1 MEYIFGTDR
10 LNGVE
15 VENLKTAGDAHS
27 DLEGTSRCAGCTTTA

>member
-27 DLEGTSRCAGCTTTA
+27 DLEGYVEVLSLIHI

>member
-10 LNGVE
+10 LNGVV

-27 DLEGTSRCAGCTTTA
+27 DLESYVEVL